1 MAFERLLTVAAMAA
15 SVAGSAM
22 AQTGG
27 STTQSASPMGAGAM
41 PSPSVGAQ
49 PYAPPPTT
57 GGAPVTSSPGAGDA
71 SFAGFT
77 PIRAAPGANIIA
89 TLKASGEFTTLLK
102 ALDATNLTGL
112 ISTHPNLTLFAPT
125 DVAFAA
131 LPPGQLDTLM
141 KSPTQLQAILTY
153 HLVATTI
160 KEGDVKGH
168 AAGQVMTAD
177 KKNITLDGSGPMVK
191 VNDATALQS
200 AVAASNGEIFPIDKV
215 LTPPAA

>member
-1 MAFERLLTVAAMAA
+1 MALERLLTGAAMAA
-15 SVAGSAM
+15 LVAGTAM

-27 STTQSASPMGAGAM
+27 STMQSTSPTGTGAM
-41 PSPSVGAQ
+41 QSPAVGAQ

-57 GGAPVTSSPGAGDA
+57 GSAPITASPDESAA
-71 SFAGFT
+71 PPAGFT
-77 PIRAAPGANIIA
+77 PIQAMPGANIIA

-125 DVAFAA
+125 DTAFAA

-160 KEGDVKGH
+160 REGDVKGH

-177 KKNITLDGSGPMVK
+177 KKNITLDGSGPVVK
-191 VNDATALQS
+191 VNDAAALQS